1 MRLYNQFV
9 EKPPLSPPNS
19 WFPIVWIVL
28 YALMGIGA
36 ARIYMSKD
44 SPVRTRSLIIY
55 IVQLAFNFAWSI
67 VFFNLQIFG
76 FALIW
81 LLILWLMII
90 IMIVCFAK
98 VDRPAALMQVPY
110 LLWVTFAAY
119 LNWGVYILN

>member
-1 MRLYNQFV
+1 M
-9 EKPPLSPPNS
+9 
-19 WFPIVWIVL
+19 
-28 YALMGIGA
+28 
-36 ARIYMSKD
+36 
-44 SPVRTRSLIIY
+44 
-55 IVQLAFNFAWSI
+55 
-67 VFFNLQIFG
+67 FFNLQLFG